1 MYSSLFSSVTL
12 MFDPL
17 GFNSCEVIFPNN
29 SMSTAN
35 SMSKPHSSIL
45 LSLSKNN
52 LNSLTFCLWCQ
63 QAPLYKMSPLV
74 SAFINFALQKINQ
87 HPKEEETNRQP
98 RKILWLKSRSRVQ
111 VQTYKRTPC
120 SHRKQRFGISKKT
133 IENYS
138 AFSIQQYKGV
148 VSFVCTCKSFNRLKR
163 L

>member
-52 LNSLTFCLWCQ
+52 LNSLIFLCGVNRLPFIRCHLLCLHLLIL
-63 QAPLYKMSPLV
+63 PYKK
-74 SAFINFALQKINQ
+74 KINTQ
-87 HPKEEETNRQP
+87 KRKKQTGQP

-120 SHRKQRFGISKKT
+120 SHRKQRFGIGKKT

-138 AFSIQQYKGV
+138 AFSVQQYKGV
-148 VSFVCTCKSFNRLKR
+148 FQ
-163 L
+163 